1 MANTNSKK
9 NYKRW
14 TQAEEDRLIANV
26 EKNVLCLAK
35 AFKQTAIETQRT
47 PGAVAARWYQYTS
60 KNCGTKFATI
70 SGKHVAS
77 NRKNAKGK
85 PLKLSLFKR
94 ILSLLGLKY

>member
-1 MANTNSKK
+1 MANTNPKK
-9 NYKRW
+9 IKRW
-14 TQAEEDRLIANV
+14 TQAEEDVLVKNV
-26 EKNVLCLAK
+26 EKNVLCLSK
-35 AFKQTAIETQRT
+35 AFKQTSQEIQRT
-47 PGAVAARWYQYTS
+47 PGAISAHWYQYTS

>member
-47 PGAVAARWYQYTS
+47 PGAVATRWYQYTS

-77 NRKNAKGK
+77 NRKNSKGK